1 MDAVFSLDVGAVKN
15 ALSKGAN
22 PNSFDP
28 RSHVTPLVEITNT
41 NLLGV
46 SDPSPAT
53 RKAGFMER
61 DTAYAKATEIT
72 RILFA
77 AGAKIGPY
85 DRSILY
91 PAIANGNIK
100 QVAFLVDKGAS
111 VRATI
116 DGYTPTEIAK
126 KYAQESIYNLLVS
139 RGGIAVDSRSSAQ
152 LALVQAAGAYPGNAE
167 RIEQAIKDGAQINE
181 ADAGGRTALVAAM
194 SFPILDPSQ
203 ALKVYWL
210 LAHGADANH
219 EDKEDL
225 PLHQFIRS
233 NKITLDLKKPTE
245 WRELAEDT
253 LNQLIKAGAKV
264 SGVNEYGFTPLHVAA
279 KNDNVRAA
287 EILITAG
294 AKIMPRD
301 KHGKTPLDYAES
313 AAMIKL
319 LKENGGIER

>member
-1 MDAVFSLDVGAVKN
+1 
-15 ALSKGAN
+15 
-22 PNSFDP
+22 
-28 RSHVTPLVEITNT
+28 
-41 NLLGV
+41 
-46 SDPSPAT
+46 
-53 RKAGFMER
+53 MEH
-61 DTAYAKATEIT
+61 DTAHAKATEIT

-111 VRATI
+111 
-116 DGYTPTEIAK
+116 
-126 KYAQESIYNLLVS
+126 
-139 RGGIAVDSRSSAQ
+139 
-152 LALVQAAGAYPGNAE
+152 
-167 RIEQAIKDGAQINE
+167 
-181 ADAGGRTALVAAM
+181 
-194 SFPILDPSQ
+194 DPSQ

-264 SGVNEYGFTPLHVAA
+264 SGVNEYGSTPLHVAA

-287 EILITAG
+287 EVLITAG